1 MKINHKKWNQLLSLY
16 SDSSFRCS
24 SAFCSLFTCLSNN
37 IFHFRVF
44 GRTSPIGERDT
55 ICGGA
60 TAKKKQKIAQ
70 RQTRPYLWWMDKRA
84 LLFQCMQDMGLDLDF
99 SSYSRGTSI
108 ILPSY
113 FKLLWCLLQLTCWG
127 DCQIEKITLLLAHDN
142 ISWIKTAS
150 AASVA
155 CSTAFY
161 FQGHPPRTQFTYNNC
176 LVINNVLLDML
187 LNRISIGNWY
197 YLLQAVIHIAGLLLS
212 CKRY

>member
-1 MKINHKKWNQLLSLY
+1 MGSTLIPLFWFKFSVFLCILQLVYLFVERYFPLS
-16 SDSSFRCS
+16 
-24 SAFCSLFTCLSNN
+24 SLWKNF
-37 IFHFRVF
+37 
-44 GRTSPIGERDT
+44 PIGERDT

-70 RQTRPYLWWMDKRA
+70 RQTTPYLWWMDKRA

-113 FKLLWCLLQLTCWG
+113 FKLLWCLLQLTCRG

-142 ISWIKTAS
+142 ISWIKTVS

-161 FQGHPPRTQFTYNNC
+161 FQGHPPRTQFTYYNC
-176 LVINNVLLDML
+176 LVINVLLDML

-212 CKRY
+212 CKQY

>member
-1 MKINHKKWNQLLSLY
+1 MESTLIPLFWFKFSVFLCILQLVYLFVERYFPLS
-16 SDSSFRCS
+16 
-24 SAFCSLFTCLSNN
+24 SLWKNFPNRRKRHDLWWSNCQKE
-37 IFHFRVF
+37 
-44 GRTSPIGERDT
+44 T
-55 ICGGA
+55 
-60 TAKKKQKIAQ
+60 KIAQ

-212 CKRY
+212 CKQY